1 MSSVPTPAPIEYG
14 LSISLADAKKVM
26 QAAEAEAVA
35 NRWPMAIAIVDSA
48 GNPVLFLKLDHTQTG
63 SVRVAQAKAETSVKF
78 KRPTK
83 FFEDVVAAGGTGWRI
98 LAMDGV
104 CPLEGGVPLMQGGK
118 IVGGIGV
125 SGMHSSQD
133 AQVAIAGANVL
144 K

>member
-1 MSSVPTPAPIEYG
+1 MSSTPTPASLEYG
-14 LSISLADAKKVM
+14 LSIALADAKKVM

-35 NRWPMAIAIVDSA
+35 NRWPMAIAIVDTA
-48 GNPVLFLKLDHTQTG
+48 GNPVLFLKLDHTQIG
-63 SVRVAQAKAETSVKF
+63 SVRVAQAKAETAVKF

-83 FFEDVVAAGGTGWRI
+83 VFEDVVAAGGLGWRT

-125 SGMHSSQD
+125 SGMHSGQD